1 MPWGTSAFCNLRS
14 YRFRPHRETGICAG
28 TSYID
33 SGTLGGYR
41 AAMHLLN
48 QREQPYS
55 RSLATEGDDIR
66 AHEFADENC
75 R

>member
-1 MPWGTSAFCNLRS
+1 MGHECILSSSLFQ
-14 YRFRPHRETGICAG
+14 FRPHGETGICAG

-33 SGTLGGYR
+33 PDTLGGYR

-55 RSLATEGDDIR
+55 RSLATEGDDVS
-66 AHEFADENC
+66 ANEFADQNC